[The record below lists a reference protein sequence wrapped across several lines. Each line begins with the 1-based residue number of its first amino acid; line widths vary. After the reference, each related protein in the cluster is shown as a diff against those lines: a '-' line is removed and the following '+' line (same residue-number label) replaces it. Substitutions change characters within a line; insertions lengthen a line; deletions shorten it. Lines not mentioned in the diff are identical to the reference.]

1 MNKITETQLEST
13 QLKRLA
19 AQRQLYT
26 DAKTVQKIQI
36 GLNVLGPPIL
46 AVLVNNFCMLPVY
59 AACCGIIL
67 TFLNILG
74 FTPWRQS
81 LKKKAAGIQELFDC
95 DVLKLNWRELKT
107 SARPEVETVEKYD
120 LKYKRKNRD
129 YSKLKNWYSK
139 DVGELPVH
147 LARIACQRENCW
159 WDGQLRRRYAR
170 SVIWALAILTVLTLY
185 LGIKGGFTLEKLILV
200 VVTPLTPT
208 FVLGIQQYKDN
219 IESVT
224 RLDELRKY
232 AEGLW
237 EKAWAGIDPEELTQA
252 SRDLQDEIYNNR
264 RKNPLILDRFYEFF
278 KKRDEELMNKTASE
292 LAKEARVRLP

>member
-1 MNKITETQLEST
+1 MCLNS
-13 QLKRLA
+13 
-19 AQRQLYT
+19 
-26 DAKTVQKIQI
+26 I
-36 GLNVLGPPIL
+36 GG
-46 AVLVNNFCMLPVY
+46 
-59 AACCGIIL
+59 
-67 TFLNILG
+67 
-74 FTPWRQS
+74 
-81 LKKKAAGIQELFDC
+81 
-95 DVLKLNWRELKT
+95 ELKT

-292 LAKEARVRLP
+292 IAKEARVRLP